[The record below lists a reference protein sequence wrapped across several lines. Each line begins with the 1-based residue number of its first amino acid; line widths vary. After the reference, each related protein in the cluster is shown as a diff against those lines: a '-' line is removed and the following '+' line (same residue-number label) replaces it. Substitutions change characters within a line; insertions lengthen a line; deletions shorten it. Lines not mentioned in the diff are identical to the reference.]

1 MIKRLVAGT
10 RHLVARVC
18 PFQYPPVKGLSVP
31 RIRKHHLVFG
41 VLAGLTAMAASC
53 SGGETPT
60 APSTTTNTMQFYR
73 GTSDT
78 DITRDGD
85 VRRRIEY
92 CKKLSPGHDRYD
104 RCQQWLEKIARRGP
118 GRGDTSKDR
127 SRGDKKRRVEYCKSL
142 EPEHRGYQR
151 CQDWLHSKS
160 NIPGKRLGSD

>member
-1 MIKRLVAGT
+1 M
-10 RHLVARVC
+10 
-18 PFQYPPVKGLSVP
+18 P

-41 VLAGLTAMAASC
+41 VLVGLTAMAASC

-60 APSTTTNTMQFYR
+60 APSTTTNTVQFYR

-78 DITRDGD
+78 DITRDGKRKVDDGKGQGGRAGQTKPDGD

-127 SRGDKKRRVEYCKSL
+127 GRGDKKRRVEYCKSL
-142 EPEHRGYQR
+142 EPGHRGYQR

-160 NIPGKRLGSD
+160 NIPGKRRK